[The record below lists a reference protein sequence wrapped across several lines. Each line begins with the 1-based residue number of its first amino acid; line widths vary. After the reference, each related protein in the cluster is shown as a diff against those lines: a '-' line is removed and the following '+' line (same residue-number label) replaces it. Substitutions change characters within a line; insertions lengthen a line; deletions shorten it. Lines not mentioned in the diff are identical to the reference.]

1 MSSLNE
7 AFEFLFEF
15 KAGNVEIGMPVAS
28 KHAENIKLLA
38 MDLLVKEVDVSGL
51 SASELN
57 GLLGEMASLDSR
69 WNHSL
74 QQCLDRAYRL
84 AGQGSLDDATT
95 LLDSFVKD
103 CPSRFYT
110 EIAAD
115 VKEEILGGELK

>member
-15 KAGNVEIGMPVAS
+15 KAGNVAIGIPVAS
-28 KHAENIKLLA
+28 QHAENIKLLA
-38 MDLLVKEVDVSGL
+38 MDLLVKTIDVSGL
-51 SASELN
+51 SSSELN
-57 GLLGEMASLDSR
+57 ELLGEMASLDSR

-84 AGQGSLDDATT
+84 AGQGSLADAAN
-95 LLDSFVKD
+95 LLDSFASD

-110 EIAAD
+110 EIATD
-115 VKEEILGGELK
+115 VKEEILGGESK